1 MNPYTK
7 QAHTSFFST
16 KGTSAHYSVGVKKLL
31 ILIIFFYILSLLQT
45 SFFIHFDFFRFF
57 PNIILVS
64 QILITVFEDPNKN
77 LAIFSAVSAGFF
89 WDIFSENPVGFGIL
103 ILLSISVFLKI
114 ILRKYVR
121 IPILKQ
127 F

>member
-1 MNPYTK
+1 M
-7 QAHTSFFST
+7 
-16 KGTSAHYSVGVKKLL
+16 KKILF
-31 ILIIFFYILSLLQT
+31 LIIFFYIISLLET
-45 SFFIHFDFFRFF
+45 SFFIHFNFFRFS
-57 PNIILVS
+57 PNIILIF
-64 QILITVFEDPNKN
+64 QILITLFEDPNKN

-89 WDIFSENPVGFGIL
+89 WDIFSENPIGFSIL

-114 ILRKYVR
+114 VLRKYVR

>member
-1 MNPYTK
+1 
-7 QAHTSFFST
+7 
-16 KGTSAHYSVGVKKLL
+16 
-31 ILIIFFYILSLLQT
+31 IIFFYIISLLET
-45 SFFIHFDFFRFF
+45 SFFIHFNFFRFL
-57 PNIILVS
+57 PNIILIF
-64 QILITVFEDPNKN
+64 QILITLFEDPNKN

-89 WDIFSENPVGFGIL
+89 WDIFSENPIGFSIL

-114 ILRKYVR
+114 VLRKYVR

>member
-1 MNPYTK
+1 M
-7 QAHTSFFST
+7 
-16 KGTSAHYSVGVKKLL
+16 KKILF
-31 ILIIFFYILSLLQT
+31 LIIFFYVISLLET
-45 SFFIHFDFFRFF
+45 SFFIHFNFFRFF
-57 PNIILVS
+57 PNIILIF
-64 QILITVFEDPNKN
+64 QILITLFEDPNKN

-89 WDIFSENPVGFGIL
+89 WDIFSENPIGFSIL

-114 ILRKYVR
+114 VLRKYVR

>member
-1 MNPYTK
+1 M
-7 QAHTSFFST
+7 
-16 KGTSAHYSVGVKKLL
+16 KKILF
-31 ILIIFFYILSLLQT
+31 LIIFFYIISLLET
-45 SFFIHFDFFRFF
+45 SFFIHFNFFRFF
-57 PNIILVS
+57 PNIILIF
-64 QILITVFEDPNKN
+64 QILITLFEDPNKN

-89 WDIFSENPVGFGIL
+89 WDIFSENPIGFSIL

-114 ILRKYVR
+114 VLRKYVR

>member
-1 MNPYTK
+1 M
-7 QAHTSFFST
+7 
-16 KGTSAHYSVGVKKLL
+16 KKILF
-31 ILIIFFYILSLLQT
+31 LIIFFYIISLLET
-45 SFFIHFDFFRFF
+45 SFFIHFNFFPFF
-57 PNIILVS
+57 PNIILIF
-64 QILITVFEDPNKN
+64 QILITLFEDPNKN

-89 WDIFSENPVGFGIL
+89 WDIFSENPIGFSIL

-114 ILRKYVR
+114 VLRKYVR